1 MRLRSGISIDSA
13 QHKKFEQLLETLLQK
28 APAKFILLT
37 DVSGQVV
44 SACGPSSQFDLIA
57 LGSVMAGGLSAA
69 QEVAQMLGGEQ
80 ENQLVL
86 HEGRSA
92 NTFMAGAGPDFAIL
106 VQLDK
111 SIPLGWARMLIQ
123 EAAQKIDDD
132 CQVQDTDQAED
143 EAGQEEAERKIDL
156 LGDQTNLSDQIG
168 DSLDALWKG

>member
-1 MRLRSGISIDSA
+1 MRLRSGISIDSS
-13 QHKKFEQLLETLLQK
+13 QHKKFEQVLENLLQK

-80 ENQLVL
+80 EYQLVL
-86 HEGRSA
+86 HEGLSA

-111 SIPLGWARMLIQ
+111 SVPLGWARMLIQ
-123 EAAQKIDDD
+123 EAAKKIDDN
-132 CQVQDTDQAED
+132 CQESDYQESSDAEQIPD
-143 EAGQEEAERKIDL
+143 AKKLDL
-156 LGDQTNLSDQIG
+156 LGDPTNLSDQIG